1 MSADIL
7 LSLAVFAIS
16 YAFIVSEKVPPATA
30 AIIGGALVVFFQLIP
45 HEVALEKVDLE
56 VIFLLTGMMIVVN
69 ILSET
74 GLFEWV
80 AVTIAQ
86 RSKGNGLVILAGL
99 VVSTAVLSAFLDNVT
114 TVVLIVPITILIAQ
128 ILELPATPF
137 LILEAIFSNIG
148 GTATLVG
155 DPPNI
160 LIGAKTHLTFNDFIV
175 NLGPAILLLVLIM
188 LVVAVLMLRKHLH
201 VATAARERIMI
212 ARPEKAITE
221 PGQLARALPVFL
233 LILLGFVMAQEL
245 GVQPGMVALT
255 GAFVMIVVTGSDIR
269 TQLGKVEWETIFFL
283 IGLFMLVGAL
293 EYNGLFDTMGE
304 ALVRYTEGNM
314 LLATLAVLWVAGI
327 LAAFLSAVPVTIAL
341 IPLVSA
347 YIAGMGGTPGQHDP
361 QFDML
366 WWALALGACLGGNGT
381 MLGAPANVVVVQIA
395 RKNRYH
401 VSFFE
406 FARYGIPVLL
416 LSLIF
421 SSAYLYLR
429 YFLLA

>member
-1 MSADIL
+1 MSAEVYWC
-7 LSLAVFAIS
+7 LAIFAVT
-16 YAFIVSEKVPPATA
+16 YAFIISEKVPPATA
-30 AIIGGALVVFFQLIP
+30 AIVGGALVVFLQLMP
-45 HEVALEKVDLE
+45 QESALEKVDLE

-86 RSKGNGLVILAGL
+86 RSKGNGIVILGGL

-114 TVVLIVPITILIAQ
+114 TVVLIVPITILITQ
-128 ILELPATPF
+128 ILELPVMPF

-160 LIGAKTHLTFNDFIV
+160 LIGAKTHLTFNDFIL
-175 NLGPAILLLVLIM
+175 NLGPVIALLVLLLLVLSVT
-188 LVVAVLMLRKHLH
+188 LLRKQLH
-201 VATAARERIMI
+201 VAPEARERIMI
-212 ARPEKAITE
+212 ARPEKAITDARR
-221 PGQLARALPVFL
+221 LRRALPIFF
-233 LILLGFVMAQEL
+233 LILLGFGFAHRI
-245 GVQPGMVALT
+245 GVQPGMVALM
-255 GAFVMIVVTGSDIR
+255 GAFIMLVVTGSDVR
-269 TQLGKVEWETIFFL
+269 RQLEKVEWETLFFL

-293 EYNGLFDTMGE
+293 EYNGLFEKLGE
-304 ALVRYTEGNM
+304 ILVRFTEGNL
-314 LLATLAVLWVAGI
+314 LLATLAILWVSGL
-327 LAAFLSAVPVTIAL
+327 LAAVLSAVPVTIAL

-347 YIAGMGGTPGQHDP
+347 YIAGIDGSGGAHDP
-361 QFDML
+361 KFDML

-381 MLGAPANVVVVQIA
+381 MVGAPANVIVVQIA

-401 VSFFE
+401 VTFTD
-406 FARYGIPVLL
+406 FARYGIPVLV
-416 LSLIF
+416 LSLAL

-429 YFLLA
+429 YFLFA